1 MTESAG
7 QQVSDYMHR
16 QLEAVAPHTP
26 VSVIAEMMRQDT
38 LGSVLVES
46 LDRDNSECAVIG
58 IVTETD
64 LVRKVVA
71 QGRDAAQTTVSEVMA
86 SPLITIAPDRPMLE
100 ASHLMEKHRIRHLAV
115 SNGKDILGLISV
127 RDLAR
132 HFVETDG
139 GPVQALNDVYR
150 PLGVLMQ
157 QKIETIRSDE
167 SVAAA
172 ATRMAERYI
181 GSLVIRE
188 ADEAVGIVTEAD
200 IVRKVLAYHLDAKTM
215 RVGSVMNS
223 PIVDIDINR
232 TVRDAS
238 EFMTKKR
245 IRHLAVTDN
254 GKTVGIIS
262 VRDLVKMVSVRDRPQ
277 FLRRSEDH

>member
-1 MTESAG
+1 MTEQAE
-7 QQVSDYMHR
+7 QQVSGYMHR
-16 QLEAVAPHTP
+16 QLNVVASTTP
-26 VSVIAEMMRQDT
+26 IAAAAEMMRRDT

-46 LDRDNSECAVIG
+46 LGREKREPAIIG

-71 QGRDAAQTTVSEVMA
+71 QGRDAARTTAGEVMA

-100 ASHLMEKHRIRHLAV
+100 ASHVMEKHRIRHLAV
-115 SNGKDILGLISV
+115 SNGKEILGLISV
-127 RDLAR
+127 RDLVR
-132 HFVETDG
+132 HFVETDQ

-157 QKIETIRSDE
+157 QKIETIGGDE

-172 ATRMAERYI
+172 ARRMLEKQI
-181 GSLVIRE
+181 GSLVVRE
-188 ADEAVGIVTEAD
+188 ADELVGIVTEAD
-200 IVRKVLAYHLDAKTM
+200 IVRKTVAYHLDARTT
-215 RVGSVMNS
+215 RVGSIMNS

-238 EFMTKKR
+238 DFMTKKR